1 MLPQAASNASRSG
14 AFSAYGGAEL
24 HQARAIYQNP
34 IGSLVLTIYDEN
46 RLQVLDNLKKI
57 DPNARTPAV
66 LMKDIGNIANLQP
79 PRIVHLFAKW
89 SELLQAAWAYRNA
102 RDAYT
107 RAANR
112 MRVAC
117 EAVVLLRSG
126 CDAGGLVSAVLELAT

>member
-46 RLQVLDNLKKI
+46 RLQVLDNLKNI
-57 DPNARTPAV
+57 NPNARTQG
-66 LMKDIGNIANLQP
+66 IGNIANLQP
-79 PRIVHLFAKW
+79 PKIVHLFAKW
-89 SELLQAAWAYRNA
+89 SELRHAAWAYRNA